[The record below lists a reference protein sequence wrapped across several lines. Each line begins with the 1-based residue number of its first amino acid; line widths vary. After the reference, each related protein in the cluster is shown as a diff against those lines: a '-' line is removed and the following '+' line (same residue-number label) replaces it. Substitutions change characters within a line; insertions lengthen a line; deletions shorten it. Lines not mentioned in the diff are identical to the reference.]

1 MDAFF
6 EVASLDRG
14 FLYVGIK
21 PADLGNVMSGVC
33 GLTRVQDVRQDGDDT
48 QLTVAAGLL
57 HHVFVDN
64 LNGEFARDGSV

>member
-1 MDAFF
+1 
-6 EVASLDRG
+6 
-14 FLYVGIK
+14 
-21 PADLGNVMSGVC
+21 MSGVC
-33 GLTRVQDVRQDGDDT
+33 GLTRVQDVRQDGNDT